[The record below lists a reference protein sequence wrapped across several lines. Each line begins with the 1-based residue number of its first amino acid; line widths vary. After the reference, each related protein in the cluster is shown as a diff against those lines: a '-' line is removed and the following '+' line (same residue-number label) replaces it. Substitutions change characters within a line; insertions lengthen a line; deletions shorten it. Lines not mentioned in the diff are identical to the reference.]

1 MSIDF
6 QWIEEKITSRSISD
20 EEKEALTE
28 AVTITPLKQG
38 GLLINQDEPGGKL
51 HILYQG
57 SVRVER
63 EEQGNK
69 THIATAN
76 TGDVIGDMTFF
87 SGDTASAHVT
97 ASSDS
102 VVYQISR
109 LAFSRL
115 MKKNPDLVYS
125 LFAYM
130 LTHAAQV
137 IRHMNE
143 EHMSQLQYI
152 MGRRV

>member
-6 QWIEEKITSRSISD
+6 QWIEESITSRTMTKA
-20 EEKEALTE
+20 EKEALCE
-28 AVTITPLKQG
+28 AVTVTPLEKG

-57 SVRVER
+57 TMSVER

-69 THIATAN
+69 THIATAKA
-76 TGDVIGDMTFF
+76 GDVIGDMTFF
-87 SGDTASAHVT
+87 SGESASAHVI
-97 ASSDS
+97 AASDS
-102 VVYQISR
+102 VIYQISR

-115 MKKNPDLVYS
+115 MKNHPDLVYS

>member
-1 MSIDF
+1 MGIDF
-6 QWIEEKITSRSISD
+6 QWMEDTILSRTLSD
-20 EEKEALTE
+20 NEKEALND
-28 AVTITPLKQG
+28 AITVAALEKG
-38 GLLINQDEPGGKL
+38 SLLINQDEPGGKL

-57 SVRVER
+57 SMGIER

-69 THIATAN
+69 THIATAKV
-76 TGDVIGDMTFF
+76 GDVIGDMTFF
-87 SGDTASAHVT
+87 SGDAASAHVT
-97 ASSDS
+97 AYQDS

-115 MKKNPDLVYS
+115 MKLNPDLVYA

-130 LTHAAQV
+130 LTHAAHV

-143 EHMSQLQYI
+143 EHMAQLQYI